1 MDLTPVFLGFGMVV
15 AAAYIASDPMERSR
29 SWVSPREWT
38 ERPEEAKEKQ
48 YWRTMGMAGVLAGL
62 GLFLVLFG
70 ATA

>member
-1 MDLTPVFLGFGMVV
+1 MEPTLVFLGFLMV
-15 AAAYIASDPMERSR
+15 AAAVYVASDPMERSR

-38 ERPEEAKEKQ
+38 EQPEAATEKQ